1 MSREISIIAGGMTFK
16 GVLNNSVTADT
27 VWENLPMESRVN
39 TWGDEIY
46 FGIGISVDLEKG
58 ASAAVE
64 KFDMAF
70 WPPGQAFCIFFG
82 RTPVSTA
89 TEIRAASEVNV
100 LGHIEG
106 SAEDLR
112 KVRSGSAIRLEK
124 A

>member
-16 GVLNNSVTADT
+16 GILNNSNTADT
-27 VWENLPMESRVN
+27 VWQNLPIESKAN

-46 FGIGISVDLEKG
+46 FGIGLSVGLEKG
-58 ASAAVE
+58 ASATVK
-64 KFDMAF
+64 KFEMGY

-82 RTPVSTA
+82 QTPVSTA
-89 TEIRAASEVNV
+89 TEIRAASEVNI
-100 LGHIEG
+100 LGRIEA

-112 KVRSGSAIRLEK
+112 KVSSGSAIRLEK